1 MSILNF
7 SDITNENRADF
18 HSLMRTYAKELDEH
32 QNKVTDSEALEK
44 WTDRIIEKQ
53 HDNGWCL
60 KLCCDGCRNTAAGD
74 TAGKCCAIW
83 EDFLR

>member
-44 WTDRIIEKQ
+44 WTDRIIEK
-53 HDNGWCL
+53 
-60 KLCCDGCRNTAAGD
+60 
-74 TAGKCCAIW
+74 
-83 EDFLR
+83 